1 LWIRNIAE
9 PWFRPSSPRQTKKIA
24 VFQIPVIERAIETA
38 ALILGSD
45 RSRDYCLEMICVDF
59 LAGANLDHGDPEML
73 LFSVTRFFKFGSA
86 RQSVRKCILCGFL
99 ESDEFGL
106 GGRQALRFQQQVIEV
121 AVTPTTAQQRFDVS
135 IDGFH
140 YPQPYFSFAVVKN
153 SLQMF
158 E

>member
-1 LWIRNIAE
+1 VGQFYTVVTSCQDAWLWKSSKKRTLFLWIRNIAE

-73 LFSVTRFFKFGSA
+73 LFSVTRFFKFLPQEQRQQFLSRLDQKASWLEAFRNA
-86 RQSVRKCILCGFL
+86 RACG
-99 ESDEFGL
+99 
-106 GGRQALRFQQQVIEV
+106 
-121 AVTPTTAQQRFDVS
+121 
-135 IDGFH
+135 
-140 YPQPYFSFAVVKN
+140 
-153 SLQMF
+153 
-158 E
+158 